1 MQSPHSLASITQGT
15 VQADAGTAEVSLATS
30 VPAVRKN
37 WLPRSRLSLVAGLA
51 ICVGAFGGMIA
62 LKLARH
68 SGLSASGERAANA
81 ELLDQR
87 LQRAATQALGDRR
100 GTIIVMDPQTG
111 RIRAIVN
118 SEIAFRENF
127 PVGSAIKP
135 FTALAALRSG
145 LIDEDSRTLCHE
157 KYSHH
162 AFQTTCSH
170 PRDLPPLNPTEAIAY
185 SCNYYFSS
193 LGEHL
198 KETSFSSTLSEF
210 GFGRKSGVNA
220 GGEITGELRRSDW
233 RPQNAI
239 GEGNYLQASPIQVI
253 NAYVALVNGGRL
265 FTPQLEKPANFEAE
279 LRANVEI
286 KDRDRELIIRGMRG
300 AVRYGSAEKANLY
313 SRTAYIF
320 GKKGT
325 ATEINGFRTH
335 GWFVGIA
342 SEGTEAASDSEAAPD
357 KVKLAVL
364 VLLTR
369 GHGFEAA
376 QVARPI
382 FNEFASSNLTSEISD
397 LKSETPNTK
406 FEISN
411 PGTQI
416 SDLRS
421 QTIKVHLIRENIT
434 RTVGFEDYVR
444 GVVAA
449 EGSMETEPDALK
461 ALAIAVRTYAL
472 RNLGRHTRDGYD
484 FCNSTHC
491 ERYRQIDPES
501 GVYVSPLI
509 LEAVETTQGEMLRD
523 QNNELVDS
531 YFSASCGGATANMT
545 TLWGGSSPPYLRG
558 VHDEYCANEAHGSW
572 TDTISQTQLLKA
584 LQTDP
589 RTNVGERLLNV
600 SVLRTDAS
608 GRAELIAI
616 EGNRRVTI
624 KGWDFK
630 IIVGRALGWYLLK
643 SSHFE
648 IARSGSNFI
657 FRGRG
662 FGHGLGLCQEGA
674 HVMAARGAN
683 YRQILE
689 KYFPTTHI
697 ADSGTGLISAF
708 SVPPQCSLCL
718 CGECLLSVYS
728 KQYLPQRHREHRGG
742 AESFKIADHPNSDSV
757 QSADLAWPRG
767 LESFVGHP
775 TTRPRDTVPR
785 LNLRSEDFRINY
797 PATVNQRDAEGLL
810 TLLQSSRKS
819 LLARVAAAGIKVQFP
834 VLEVV
839 VNETTGDFVGRTG
852 LPIWAAAATRGNKIE
867 LQPLETLKRRG
878 ILETTVRHELVHTVI
893 DLVSRGRAPRWLTE
907 GLALHLAGEGRLLAR
922 YEPRKR
928 MTTAEI
934 DKQLG
939 YSTWTVSANEMRTVY
954 AAAYGEVRRLVKS
967 EGEANVWKRLAK

>member
-1 MQSPHSLASITQGT
+1 MQSPHSMASVSQGT
-15 VQADAGTAEVSLATS
+15 LPANAGTADVSLASS
-30 VPAVRKN
+30 VPVQKVRYN
-37 WLPRSRLSLVAGLA
+37 WLPRSRLSLAAALA
-51 ICVGAFGGMIA
+51 ICFAVFAGAIG
-62 LKLARH
+62 LSLSQH
-68 SGLSASGERAANA
+68 SGLSASRAAANA

-100 GTIIVMDPQTG
+100 GTIIVMDSQTG

-118 SEIAFRENF
+118 PELAFQEDF

-170 PRDLPPLNPTEAIAY
+170 PRELPPLNPTEAIAY
-185 SCNYYFSS
+185 SCNYYFSA

-220 GGEITGELRRSDW
+220 GGEITGEVRRSDW

-239 GEGNYLQASPIQVI
+239 GEGNYLQATPIQVI

-265 FTPQLEKPANFEAE
+265 FTPQLEKPADFRAE

-286 KDRDRELIIRGMRG
+286 KDRDRELIVKGMRG

-313 SRTAYIF
+313 SLPVYIF
-320 GKKGT
+320 GKTGT
-325 ATEINGFRTH
+325 ATELNGFRTH

-342 SEGTEAASDSEAAPD
+342 SQPSEAASDSEAAPD

-364 VLLTR
+364 VLLAK

-376 QVARPI
+376 KVARPI
-382 FNEFASSNLTSEISD
+382 FDEFATAEISD
-397 LKSETPNTK
+397 LTSEVPSPKSEIPK
-406 FEISN
+406 

-421 QTIKVHLIRENIT
+421 QTIKVHLMRENIT
-434 RTVGFEDYVR
+434 RTVKFEDYVR

-472 RNLGRHTRDGYD
+472 RNLGRHARDGYD

-491 ERYRQIDPES
+491 ERYRPVDLES
-501 GVYVSPLI
+501 GGYVSPL
-509 LEAVETTQGEMLRD
+509 LLDAVEATQGEILRD
-523 QNNELVDS
+523 QNDELADS

-558 VHDEYCANEAHGSW
+558 VRDEYCGNEAHGSW
-572 TDTISQTQLLKA
+572 TDTISQTQLLTA

-589 RTNVGERLLNV
+589 RTNIGERLVNV

-608 GRAELIAI
+608 GRAELIAL

-630 IIVGRALGWYLLK
+630 IIVGRALGWNLLK

-648 IARSGSNFI
+648 ITRSGSNYI

-674 HVMAARGAN
+674 HVMAERGAN
-683 YRQILE
+683 YRQILT
-689 KYFPTTHI
+689 KYFPSTHV
-697 ADSGTGLISAF
+697 ANSGSGLISAF
-708 SVPPQCSLCL
+708 YESLKSGL
-718 CGECLLSVYS
+718 
-728 KQYLPQRHREHRGG
+728 
-742 AESFKIADHPNSDSV
+742 HPNSNG
-757 QSADLAWPRG
+757 QSADLIWARG
-767 LESFVGHP
+767 LESFVTPP
-775 TTRPRDTVPR
+775 TARPRDTVPR
-785 LNLRSEDFRINY
+785 LTLRSEDFRVNY
-797 PATVNQRDAEGLL
+797 PATVNQRDAEALL
-810 TLLQSSRKS
+810 GLLQSSRKS
-819 LLARVAAAGIKVQFP
+819 LLASVAAAGIKVQFP
-834 VLEVV
+834 VLEIV

-867 LQPLETLKRRG
+867 LQPLETLRRRR
-878 ILETTVRHELVHTVI
+878 ILETTLRHELVHTMI
-893 DLVSRGRAPRWLTE
+893 DLVSHGRAPRWLAE
-907 GLALHLAGEGRLLAR
+907 GFALHLAGEGRLVGR

-928 MTTAEI
+928 MTAAEI

-939 YSTWTVSANEMRTVY
+939 YSTWTMSASEMRTVY

-967 EGEANVWKRLAK
+967 EGETNVWKRLAK

>member
-1 MQSPHSLASITQGT
+1 MQSPPSLASLSQGT
-15 VQADAGTAEVSLATS
+15 LPADAGTAEVSS
-30 VPAVRKN
+30 AVSIQEVRNN
-37 WLPRSRLSLVAGLA
+37 WPPRSRLSFAAGLVV
-51 ICVGAFGGMIA
+51 CVAVFGGAIA
-62 LKLARH
+62 LKLAPH
-68 SGLSASGERAANA
+68 SSFSSSRAAAANA

-118 SEIAFRENF
+118 PEIAFRENF

-145 LIDEDSRTLCHE
+145 VIDEDSRTLCHE

-170 PRDLPPLNPTEAIAY
+170 PRELPPLNPTEAIAY

-220 GGEITGELRRSDW
+220 GGEITGELRGSDW

-239 GEGNYLQASPIQVI
+239 GEGNYLQATPIQVI
-253 NAYVALVNGGRL
+253 DAYVALVNGGRL
-265 FTPQLEKPANFEAE
+265 FRPQLEKPSNFAAE
-279 LRANVEI
+279 LRTSVEI
-286 KDRDRELIIRGMRG
+286 KDRDRELIVRGMRG
-300 AVRYGSAEKANLY
+300 AVRYGSAEKASLY
-313 SRTAYIF
+313 SLPVYIF
-320 GKKGT
+320 GKTGT
-325 ATEINGFRTH
+325 ATELNGFRTH

-342 SEGTEAASDSEAAPD
+342 SQGTEAASDSEAAPD

-376 QVARPI
+376 RAARPI
-382 FNEFASSNLTSEISD
+382 FDEFASSEISD
-397 LKSETPNTK
+397 LKSEIPNPAS
-406 FEISN
+406 EISN
-411 PGTQI
+411 F
-416 SDLRS
+416 RS
-421 QTIKVHLIRENIT
+421 QIQSPKSQADTIKVHLVRENIT
-434 RTVGFEDYVR
+434 RTVAFEDYVR

-472 RNLGRHTRDGYD
+472 RNLGRHARDGYD

-491 ERYRQIDPES
+491 ERYRPVDPEF
-501 GVYVSPLI
+501 GGYVSPLI
-509 LEAVETTQGEMLRD
+509 LEAVEATQGEILHD
-523 QNNELVDS
+523 QNEELVES
-531 YFSASCGGATANMT
+531 YFSASCGGATADMA

-558 VHDEYCANEAHGSW
+558 VHDEYCSNEAHGSW
-572 TDTISQTQLLKA
+572 TDTISQSQLLKA

-589 RTNVGERLLNV
+589 RTNVGERLMNV

-616 EGNRRVTI
+616 EGNRRLTI

-630 IIVGRALGWYLLK
+630 IIVGRALGWNLLK
-643 SSHFE
+643 SSHFA
-648 IARSGSNFI
+648 ITRSGSNFV

-674 HVMAARGAN
+674 HVMAERGAN
-683 YRQILE
+683 YRQILM
-689 KYFPTTHI
+689 KYFPSTHVTNNG
-697 ADSGTGLISAF
+697 SGLISAF
-708 SVPPQCSLCL
+708 KPGLNTN
-718 CGECLLSVYS
+718 GD
-728 KQYLPQRHREHRGG
+728 G
-742 AESFKIADHPNSDSV
+742 A
-757 QSADLAWPRG
+757 QSADLVWGSR
-767 LESFVGHP
+767 LESLASQP
-775 TTRPRDTVPR
+775 TTLPRDTVPR
-785 LNLRSEDFRINY
+785 LTLRSEEFRINY
-797 PATVNQRDAEGLL
+797 PANVNQRDAEALL

-819 LLARVAAAGIKVQFP
+819 LVARVSAAGVKIQFP
-834 VLEVV
+834 VMEVV

-852 LPIWAAAATRGNKIE
+852 LPIWAAAATRGNKVE
-867 LQPLETLKRRG
+867 LQPLDTLKRRG
-878 ILETTVRHELVHTVI
+878 ILETTLRHELIHTVI
-893 DLVSRGRAPRWLTE
+893 DLVSRGNAPRWLAE
-907 GLALHLAGEGRLLAR
+907 GFALYLAGEGRLLAR
-922 YEPRKR
+922 YEPQKR

-939 YSTWTVSANEMRTVY
+939 YSTWMVSANEMRTVY
-954 AAAYGEVRRLVKS
+954 AAAYREVSRLVKS
-967 EGEANVWKRLAK
+967 EGEVNVWKRLAK

>member
-1 MQSPHSLASITQGT
+1 MQSPHSLASLSQGNLP
-15 VQADAGTAEVSLATS
+15 ADAGTAEGSSSVSLQE
-30 VPAVRKN
+30 VRN
-37 WLPRSRLSLVAGLA
+37 YWRSHSRLSFAAGLA
-51 ICVGAFGGMIA
+51 VCVAVFGGAIA
-62 LKLARH
+62 LKLAPH
-68 SGLSASGERAANA
+68 SSFSSSRAVAANA

-111 RIRAIVN
+111 RIRAMVN
-118 SEIAFRENF
+118 PEIAFRENF

-198 KETSFSSTLSEF
+198 KETSFSSTLSEL

-220 GGEITGELRRSDW
+220 GGEISGELRGSDW

-239 GEGNYLQASPIQVI
+239 GEGNYLQATPIQVI
-253 NAYVALVNGGRL
+253 DAYVALVNGGRL
-265 FTPQLEKPANFEAE
+265 LRPQIEKPANFAAE
-279 LRANVEI
+279 LRTSVEI
-286 KDRDRELIIRGMRG
+286 KDRDRELIVRGMRG
-300 AVRYGSAEKANLY
+300 AVRYGSAEKATLY
-313 SRTAYIF
+313 SLPVYIF
-320 GKKGT
+320 GKTGT
-325 ATEINGFRTH
+325 ATELNGFRTH

-342 SEGTEAASDSEAAPD
+342 SQATEAASDSEAAPD

-376 QVARPI
+376 KVARPI
-382 FNEFASSNLTSEISD
+382 FDEFASSEISD
-397 LKSETPNTK
+397 LRSETSDVNPVVPNLKSETPK
-406 FEISN
+406 PAS
-411 PGTQI
+411 QI

-421 QTIKVHLIRENIT
+421 QTIKVHLVHENIT

-472 RNLGRHTRDGYD
+472 INLGRHARDGYD

-491 ERYRQIDPES
+491 ERYRPVDPEFGS
-501 GVYVSPLI
+501 YISPLI
-509 LEAVETTQGEMLRD
+509 LEAVEATRGEILRD
-523 QNNELVDS
+523 QNDQLVES
-531 YFSASCGGATANMT
+531 YFSASCGGATADMT

-558 VHDEYCANEAHGSW
+558 VHDEYCSNEAHGSW
-572 TDTISQTQLLKA
+572 TDTISQSQLLKA
-584 LQTDP
+584 LQADP
-589 RTNVGERLLNV
+589 RTNVGERLRNV

-616 EGNRRVTI
+616 EGNRRLTI

-630 IIVGRALGWYLLK
+630 LIVGRALGWNLLK
-643 SSHFE
+643 SSHFA
-648 IARSGSNFI
+648 ITRSGSNFV

-674 HVMAARGAN
+674 HVMAERGAN
-683 YRQILE
+683 YRQILM
-689 KYFPTTHI
+689 KYFPSTHVTNNG
-697 ADSGTGLISAF
+697 SGLISAF
-708 SVPPQCSLCL
+708 KPGLNTN
-718 CGECLLSVYS
+718 GD
-728 KQYLPQRHREHRGG
+728 G
-742 AESFKIADHPNSDSV
+742 A
-757 QSADLAWPRG
+757 QSADLVWGSR
-767 LESFVGHP
+767 LESLASQP
-775 TTRPRDTVPR
+775 TTLPRDTVPR
-785 LNLRSEDFRINY
+785 LTLRSEEFRINY
-797 PATVNQRDAEGLL
+797 PANVDQRDAEALL
-810 TLLQSSRKS
+810 TVLQSSRKS
-819 LLARVAAAGIKVQFP
+819 LLARVSAAGVKIQFP

-878 ILETTVRHELVHTVI
+878 ILETTLRHELVHTVI
-893 DLVSRGRAPRWLTE
+893 DLVSRGNAPRWLAE
-907 GLALHLAGEGRLLAR
+907 GFALYLAGEGRLLAR
-922 YEPRKR
+922 YEPQKR

-939 YSTWTVSANEMRTVY
+939 YSTSMVSANEMRTAY
-954 AAAYGEVRRLVKS
+954 AAAYREVSRLVKS
-967 EGEANVWKRLAK
+967 EGEANVWKRLAR

>member
-1 MQSPHSLASITQGT
+1 MQSSHSLASVSPGT
-15 VQADAGTAEVSLATS
+15 PQEVRNS
-30 VPAVRKN
+30 
-37 WLPRSRLSLVAGLA
+37 WLPRSRLSLSALGISVAVS
-51 ICVGAFGGMIA
+51 IGAIA
-62 LKLARH
+62 LTLSRH
-68 SGLSASGERAANA
+68 SGLSASRAAANA

-100 GTIIVMDPQTG
+100 GAIIVMDPQTG

-118 SEIAFRENF
+118 PEIAFQENF

-185 SCNYYFSS
+185 SCNYYFST

-198 KETSFSSTLSEF
+198 NEESFTSTLSEF

-220 GGEITGELRRSDW
+220 GGEIAGQLQRSDW

-239 GEGNYLQASPIQVI
+239 GEGNYLQATPIQVI
-253 NAYVALVNGGRL
+253 NAYVALGNGGRL
-265 FTPQLEKPANFEAE
+265 FTPQLEKPANFAAE
-279 LRANVEI
+279 VRANIEI
-286 KDRDRELIIRGMRG
+286 KDRDRELIVKGMRG

-313 SRTAYIF
+313 SLPVYIF
-320 GKKGT
+320 GKTGT

-342 SEGTEAASDSEAAPD
+342 SQGTEAATDSEAAPD
-357 KVKLAVL
+357 KIKLAVL
-364 VLLTR
+364 VLLAK

-376 QVARPI
+376 KVARPI
-382 FNEFASSNLTSEISD
+382 FDEFASESSNLNSEISD
-397 LKSETPNTK
+397 LKSEIPTPR
-406 FEISN
+406 S
-411 PGTQI
+411 QI

-421 QTIKVHLIRENIT
+421 QTIKVHLLRENVT
-434 RTVGFEDYVR
+434 RTVPFEDYVR

-472 RNLGRHTRDGYD
+472 KNLGRHARDGYD

-491 ERYRQIDPES
+491 ERYRSVDLES
-501 GVYVSPLI
+501 GGYVSPLI
-509 LEAVETTQGEMLRD
+509 LEAVEATQGEILRD
-523 QNNELVDS
+523 QNNELADS

-558 VHDEYCANEAHGSW
+558 VRDEYCESEAHASW

-608 GRAELIAI
+608 GRAELIAL

-630 IIVGRALGWYLLK
+630 IIVGRALGWNLLK

-648 IARSGSNFI
+648 ITRSGSNFI

-674 HVMAARGAN
+674 HVMAERGAN
-683 YRQILE
+683 YRQILT
-689 KYFPTTHI
+689 KYFPSTHV
-697 ADSGTGLISAF
+697 ANSASGLISAF
-708 SVPPQCSLCL
+708 SVPPLCSLCL

-728 KQYLPQRHREHRGG
+728 PQSHKEHRGG
-742 AESFKIADHPNSDSV
+742 TASFKLARHPNSDGA
-757 QSADLAWPRG
+757 QSADLMWAPG
-767 LESFVGHP
+767 LESLLSQSSSFSTPG
-775 TTRPRDTVPR
+775 RDTVPR
-785 LNLRSEDFRINY
+785 LTLRSEDFRINY
-797 PATVNQRDAEGLL
+797 PATVNQREAEALL
-810 TLLQSSRKS
+810 GLLQSSRKS

-834 VLEVV
+834 VLEVI

-878 ILETTVRHELVHTVI
+878 ILETTLRHELVHNTI
-893 DLVSRGRAPRWLTE
+893 DLVSRGRAPRWLAE
-907 GLALHLAGEGRLLAR
+907 GFALHLAGEGRLVAR

-939 YSTWTVSANEMRTVY
+939 YSTWTVSANEMRTIY

>member
-1 MQSPHSLASITQGT
+1 MQSSHSLASVSPGT
-15 VQADAGTAEVSLATS
+15 LQEVRNS
-30 VPAVRKN
+30 
-37 WLPRSRLSLVAGLA
+37 WLPRSRLSLSALG
-51 ICVGAFGGMIA
+51 ICVAVSVGAIA
-62 LKLARH
+62 LTLSRH
-68 SGLSASGERAANA
+68 SGLSASRAAANA

-87 LQRAATQALGDRR
+87 LQRAATEALGDRR
-100 GTIIVMDPQTG
+100 GAIIVMDPQTG

-118 SEIAFRENF
+118 PEVAFQENF

-185 SCNYYFSS
+185 SCNYYFST

-198 KETSFSSTLSEF
+198 KEESFTSTLSEF

-220 GGEITGELRRSDW
+220 GGEITGQLQRSDW

-239 GEGNYLQASPIQVI
+239 GEGNYLQATPIQVI

-265 FTPQLEKPANFEAE
+265 FTPQLEKPANFAAE
-279 LRANVEI
+279 MRANIEI
-286 KDRDRELIIRGMRG
+286 KDRDRELIVKGMRG

-313 SRTAYIF
+313 SLPVYIF
-320 GKKGT
+320 GKTGT
-325 ATEINGFRTH
+325 ATEISGFRTH

-342 SEGTEAASDSEAAPD
+342 SQGTEAATDSEAAPD
-357 KVKLAVL
+357 KIKLAVL
-364 VLLTR
+364 VLLAK

-376 QVARPI
+376 KVARPI
-382 FNEFASSNLTSEISD
+382 FDEFAAESSNLNSEISD
-397 LKSETPNTK
+397 LKSEIP
-406 FEISN
+406 N
-411 PGTQI
+411 PGSQI

-421 QTIKVHLIRENIT
+421 QTIKVHLMRENMT
-434 RTVGFEDYVR
+434 RTVKFEDYVR

-472 RNLGRHTRDGYD
+472 KNLGRHARDGYD

-491 ERYRQIDPES
+491 ERYRSVDLES
-501 GVYVSPLI
+501 GGYVSPLI
-509 LEAVETTQGEMLRD
+509 LDAVEATQGEILRD
-523 QNNELVDS
+523 QNNELADS

-558 VHDEYCANEAHGSW
+558 VRDEYCASEAHASW

-608 GRAELIAI
+608 GRAELIAL

-630 IIVGRALGWYLLK
+630 IIVGRALGWNLLK

-648 IARSGSNFI
+648 ITRSGSNFI

-674 HVMAARGAN
+674 HVMAERGAN
-683 YRQILE
+683 YRQILT
-689 KYFPTTHI
+689 KYFPSTHV
-697 ADSGTGLISAF
+697 ANSGSGLISAF
-708 SVPPQCSLCL
+708 P
-718 CGECLLSVYS
+718 YS
-728 KQYLPQRHREHRGG
+728 PEYSPQRHGG
-742 AESFKIADHPNSDSV
+742 HGDGTESSKLGHHPNSNGA
-757 QSADLAWPRG
+757 QAADLMWTPG
-767 LESFVGHP
+767 QKSFIAQP
-775 TTRPRDTVPR
+775 SSYTIIPRDTVPR
-785 LNLRSEDFRINY
+785 LTLRSEDFRINY
-797 PATVNQRDAEGLL
+797 PATVNQRDAEALL
-810 TLLQSSRKS
+810 GLLQSNRKL

-878 ILETTVRHELVHTVI
+878 ILETTLRHELVHNTI
-893 DLVSRGRAPRWLTE
+893 DLVSRGRAPRWLAE
-907 GLALHLAGEGRLLAR
+907 GFALHLAGEGRLVAR

-939 YSTWTVSANEMRTVY
+939 YSTWTVSASEMRTVY

>member
-1 MQSPHSLASITQGT
+1 MQSSHSLASVSQGT
-15 VQADAGTAEVSLATS
+15 LTVDAGTAGVLPASSVRVKEV
-30 VPAVRKN
+30 RNN
-37 WLPRSRLSLVAGLA
+37 WLPLSRLFLA
-51 ICVGAFGGMIA
+51 AAFGICIALFVGAIA
-62 LKLARH
+62 LRMAGH
-68 SGLSASGERAANA
+68 SGLSASRAAANA

-100 GTIIVMDPQTG
+100 GAVIVMDPQTG

-118 SEIAFRENF
+118 PEIAFQENF

-162 AFQTTCSH
+162 AFQATCSH

-185 SCNYYFSS
+185 SCNYYFST

-198 KETSFSSTLSEF
+198 KEESFTSTLNEF

-220 GGEITGELRRSDW
+220 GGEIAGQLQRSDW

-239 GEGNYLQASPIQVI
+239 GEGNYLQATPIQVI

-265 FTPQLEKPANFEAE
+265 FTPQLGKPANFAAE

-286 KDRDRELIIRGMRG
+286 KDRDRELIVKGMRG

-313 SRTAYIF
+313 SLPVYIF
-320 GKKGT
+320 GKTGT

-342 SEGTEAASDSEAAPD
+342 SQSTEAASDSEAAPD
-357 KVKLAVL
+357 KIRLAVL
-364 VLLTR
+364 VLLAK

-376 QVARPI
+376 RVARPV
-382 FNEFASSNLTSEISD
+382 FDEFASESSNVQSEISD
-397 LKSETPNTK
+397 PKSQISDLKPQTSNLKS
-406 FEISN
+406 EISN
-411 PGTQI
+411 PK
-416 SDLRS
+416 LA
-421 QTIKVHLIRENIT
+421 TIKVHLVRENIT
-434 RTVGFEDYVR
+434 RTVKFEDYVR

-472 RNLGRHTRDGYD
+472 KNLGRHARDGYD

-491 ERYRQIDPES
+491 ERYRSVDLDS
-501 GVYVSPLI
+501 GGYVSPLI
-509 LEAVETTQGEMLRD
+509 LEAVEATQGEILRD
-523 QNNELVDS
+523 QNNELADS
-531 YFSASCGGATANMT
+531 YFSAACGGATANMT

-558 VHDEYCANEAHGSW
+558 VRDEYCGNEAHGSW

-589 RTNVGERLLNV
+589 RTNVGERLVNV

-608 GRAELIAI
+608 GRAELIAL

-630 IIVGRALGWYLLK
+630 IIVGRALGWNLLK

-648 IARSGSNFI
+648 ITRSGSNFI

-674 HVMAARGAN
+674 HVMAERGAN
-683 YRQILE
+683 YRQILT
-689 KYFPTTHI
+689 KYFPSTHV
-697 ADSGTGLISAF
+697 ANNGSGLISAF

-718 CGECLLSVYS
+718 CGECFLGVNS
-728 KQYLPQRHREHRGG
+728 PQRHR
-742 AESFKIADHPNSDSV
+742 ADTECYKLGHHPNSNGA
-757 QSADLAWPRG
+757 QSADLMWAPG
-767 LESFVGHP
+767 LESFITQPSSLTITH
-775 TTRPRDTVPR
+775 RDTVPR
-785 LNLRSEDFRINY
+785 LTLRSEDFRINY
-797 PATVNQRDAEGLL
+797 PATVNQRDVEALL
-810 TLLQSSRKS
+810 GLLQSSRKS
-819 LLARVAAAGIKVQFP
+819 LLARVAAAGIKIQFP

-878 ILETTVRHELVHTVI
+878 ILETTLRHELVHTTI
-893 DLVSRGRAPRWLTE
+893 DLVSRGRAPRWLAE
-907 GLALHLAGEGRLLAR
+907 GFALHLAGEGRLVAR
-922 YEPRKR
+922 DEPRKR

-934 DKQLG
+934 DKRLG
-939 YSTWTVSANEMRTVY
+939 YSTWTVSANEMRRVY

>member
-1 MQSPHSLASITQGT
+1 MQSPQSLASVSPGT
-15 VQADAGTAEVSLATS
+15 LQEV
-30 VPAVRKN
+30 RNN
-37 WLPRSRLSLVAGLA
+37 WLPRSRLSLVTALGLCVA
-51 ICVGAFGGMIA
+51 VSVGAIA
-62 LKLARH
+62 LTLSRH
-68 SGLSASGERAANA
+68 SGLSSASRAAANA

-118 SEIAFRENF
+118 PEIAFQENF

-170 PRDLPPLNPTEAIAY
+170 PRELPPLNPTEAIAY
-185 SCNYYFSS
+185 SCNYYFST

-198 KETSFSSTLSEF
+198 KEESFTSTLSDF

-220 GGEITGELRRSDW
+220 GGEIAGQLQRSEW

-239 GEGNYLQASPIQVI
+239 GEGNYLQATPIQVI
-253 NAYVALVNGGRL
+253 DAYVALVNGGRL
-265 FTPQLEKPANFEAE
+265 FTPQLGKPANIAAE
-279 LRANVEI
+279 VRANVEI
-286 KDRDRELIIRGMRG
+286 KDRDRELIVKGMRG

-313 SRTAYIF
+313 SLPVYIF
-320 GKKGT
+320 GKTGT
-325 ATEINGFRTH
+325 ATELDGFRTH

-342 SEGTEAASDSEAAPD
+342 SQGTEGATDSEAAPD
-357 KVKLAVL
+357 KIKLAVL
-364 VLLTR
+364 VLLAR

-376 QVARPI
+376 SVARPI
-382 FNEFASSNLTSEISD
+382 LDEFASESSNLNSEIPN
-397 LKSETPNTK
+397 LKSQ
-406 FEISN
+406 ISN
-411 PGTQI
+411 FNTEIPNPRSQI
-416 SDLRS
+416 SALRP
-421 QTIKVHLIRENIT
+421 QTIKVHLVRENIT
-434 RTVGFEDYVR
+434 RTMKFEDYVR

-472 RNLGRHTRDGYD
+472 KNLGRHARDGYD

-491 ERYRQIDPES
+491 ERYRSLDLES
-501 GVYVSPLI
+501 GGYVSPLI
-509 LEAVETTQGEMLRD
+509 LEAVEATQGEVLRD
-523 QNNELVDS
+523 QNNELADS

-558 VHDEYCANEAHGSW
+558 VRDEYCANEAHGSW
-572 TDTISQTQLLKA
+572 TDKISEAQLLKA
-584 LQTDP
+584 VQSDP
-589 RTNVGERLLNV
+589 RTNVGGRLTNV

-608 GRAELIAI
+608 GRAELIAL

-624 KGWDFK
+624 RGWDFK
-630 IIVGRALGWYLLK
+630 IIIGRALGWNLLK

-648 IARSGSNFI
+648 ITRSGSNFI

-674 HVMAARGAN
+674 HVMAERGAD
-683 YRQILE
+683 YRQILT
-689 KYFPTTHI
+689 KYFPSTHV
-697 ADSGTGLISAF
+697 ANSGSGLISAF
-708 SVPPQCSLCL
+708 SVKPPCSLCL
-718 CGECLLSVYS
+718 CVECLLSLYS
-728 KQYLPQRHREHRGG
+728 PQRHREHGEG
-742 AESFKIADHPNSDSV
+742 TESFKLVHHPNSNDA
-757 QSADLAWPRG
+757 QSADLMWAPG
-767 LESFVGHP
+767 FESFITQPSSV
-775 TTRPRDTVPR
+775 TTSRPDTVPR
-785 LNLRSEDFRINY
+785 LTLRSEDFRINY
-797 PATVNQRDAEGLL
+797 PATVNQRDVEALL
-810 TLLQSSRKS
+810 GLLQSSRKS
-819 LLARVAAAGIKVQFP
+819 LLGRVAAAGIKVQFP
-834 VLEVV
+834 VLEIV

-852 LPIWAAAATRGNKIE
+852 LPIWAAAATRGDKIE

-878 ILETTVRHELVHTVI
+878 ILETTVRHELVHTTI
-893 DLVSRGRAPRWLTE
+893 DLVSRGRAPRWLAE
-907 GLALHLAGEGRLLAR
+907 GFALHLAGEGRLVAR

-939 YSTWTVSANEMRTVY
+939 HSTWTVSANEMRTVY
-954 AAAYGEVRRLVKS
+954 GAAYGEVRRLVKN

>member
-1 MQSPHSLASITQGT
+1 MQSSHSLASVSPGT
-15 VQADAGTAEVSLATS
+15 PQEVRNS
-30 VPAVRKN
+30 
-37 WLPRSRLSLVAGLA
+37 WLPRSRLSLSALGISVAVS
-51 ICVGAFGGMIA
+51 IGAIA
-62 LKLARH
+62 LTLSRH
-68 SGLSASGERAANA
+68 SGLSASRAAANA

-118 SEIAFRENF
+118 PEIAFQENF

-170 PRDLPPLNPTEAIAY
+170 PRELPPLNPTEAIAY
-185 SCNYYFSS
+185 SCNYYFST

-198 KETSFSSTLSEF
+198 KEESFTSTLSDF

-220 GGEITGELRRSDW
+220 GGEIAGQLQRSEW

-239 GEGNYLQASPIQVI
+239 GEGNYLQATPIQVI
-253 NAYVALVNGGRL
+253 DAYVALVNGGRL
-265 FTPQLEKPANFEAE
+265 FTPQLGKPANIAAE
-279 LRANVEI
+279 VRANVEI
-286 KDRDRELIIRGMRG
+286 KDRDRELIVKGMRG

-313 SRTAYIF
+313 SLPVYIF
-320 GKKGT
+320 GKTGT
-325 ATEINGFRTH
+325 ATELNGFRTH
-335 GWFVGIA
+335 GWFIGIA
-342 SEGTEAASDSEAAPD
+342 SQGSEGATDSEAAPD
-357 KVKLAVL
+357 KLKLAVL
-364 VLLTR
+364 VLLAR

-376 QVARPI
+376 SVARPI
-382 FNEFASSNLTSEISD
+382 FDEFASSEISD
-397 LKSETPNTK
+397 LKSEIPNLK
-406 FEISN
+406 SQISN
-411 PGTQI
+411 FKTEIPNPRSQI

-421 QTIKVHLIRENIT
+421 QTIKVHLVRENMT
-434 RTVGFEDYVR
+434 RTVKFEDYVR

-449 EGSMETEPDALK
+449 EGSMETEPDALR

-472 RNLGRHTRDGYD
+472 KNLGRHARDGYD

-491 ERYRQIDPES
+491 ERYRSVDLES
-501 GVYVSPLI
+501 DGYVSPLI
-509 LEAVETTQGEMLRD
+509 LEAVGATQGEVLRD
-523 QNNELVDS
+523 QNNELADS

-558 VHDEYCANEAHGSW
+558 VRDEYCANEAHGSW
-572 TDTISQTQLLKA
+572 TDKISEAQLLKA
-584 LQTDP
+584 LQSDP
-589 RTNVGERLLNV
+589 RTNVGGRLTNV

-608 GRAELIAI
+608 GRAELIAL

-624 KGWDFK
+624 RGWDFK
-630 IIVGRALGWYLLK
+630 IIIGRALGWNLLK

-648 IARSGSNFI
+648 ITRSGSNFI

-674 HVMAARGAN
+674 HVMAERGAD
-683 YRQILE
+683 YRQILT
-689 KYFPTTHI
+689 KYFPSTHV
-697 ADSGTGLISAF
+697 ANSKGTS
-708 SVPPQCSLCL
+708 
-718 CGECLLSVYS
+718 
-728 KQYLPQRHREHRGG
+728 
-742 AESFKIADHPNSDSV
+742 
-757 QSADLAWPRG
+757 SADLIWTSK
-767 LESFVGHP
+767 LESP
-775 TTRPRDTVPR
+775 IAQPSSYTIIPRDTVPR
-785 LNLRSEDFRINY
+785 LTLRSEDFRINY
-797 PATVNQRDAEGLL
+797 PATVNQRDVEALL
-810 TLLQSSRKS
+810 GLLQSSRKS
-819 LLARVAAAGIKVQFP
+819 LLGRVAAAGIKVQFP
-834 VLEVV
+834 VLEIV

-852 LPIWAAAATRGNKIE
+852 LPIWAAAATRGDKIE

-878 ILETTVRHELVHTVI
+878 ILETTVRHELVHTTI
-893 DLVSRGRAPRWLTE
+893 DLVSRGRAPRWLAE
-907 GLALHLAGEGRLLAR
+907 GFALHLAGEGRLVAR

-939 YSTWTVSANEMRTVY
+939 HSTWTVSANEMRTVY
-954 AAAYGEVRRLVKS
+954 GAAYGEVRRLVKN

>member
-1 MQSPHSLASITQGT
+1 MQSPDSLVSISQGT
-15 VQADAGTAEVSLATS
+15 LPADAGTADTPSSLA
-30 VPAVRKN
+30 VQEVRNK
-37 WLPRSRLSLVAGLA
+37 WAPRSRLSLAAGLA
-51 ICVGAFGGMIA
+51 ICFAVFAGAPA
-62 LKLARH
+62 LRLSRLAGH
-68 SGLSASGERAANA
+68 SGLSTSHAAANA
-81 ELLDQR
+81 ESFDER
-87 LQRAATQALGDRR
+87 LQRTATQALGDRH

-118 SEIAFRENF
+118 PEVAFRENF

-185 SCNYYFSS
+185 SCNYYFSA

-198 KETSFSSTLSEF
+198 KETNFSGTLSEF
-210 GFGRKSGVNA
+210 GFGRKTGVNA
-220 GGEITGELRRSDW
+220 GGEITGELRRSNW
-233 RPQNAI
+233 QPQNAI
-239 GEGNYLQASPIQVI
+239 GEGNYLQATPIQVI

-265 FTPQLEKPANFEAE
+265 FTPQLEKPADFEAE
-279 LRANVEI
+279 LQANVEV
-286 KDRDRELIIRGMRG
+286 KDRDRELIVRGMRG
-300 AVRYGSAEKANLY
+300 AVRYGSAEKAKLY
-313 SRTAYIF
+313 SLPVYIF
-320 GKKGT
+320 GKTGT
-325 ATEINGFRTH
+325 ATELNGFRTH

-342 SEGTEAASDSEAAPD
+342 STGTEAASDSEAAPD
-357 KVKLAVL
+357 KIKLAVL
-364 VLLTR
+364 VLLAK

-382 FNEFASSNLTSEISD
+382 FDEFASSENSDLKAEIPSEISNF
-397 LKSETPNTK
+397 KS
-406 FEISN
+406 
-411 PGTQI
+411 QI
-416 SDLRS
+416 SDSKSEISKS
-421 QTIKVHLIRENIT
+421 QTPAIKVHLVRENIT
-434 RTVGFEDYVR
+434 RTVKLEDYVR

-461 ALAIAVRTYAL
+461 ALAIAVRSYAL
-472 RNLGRHTRDGYD
+472 RNLGRHARDGYD

-491 ERYRQIDPES
+491 ERYRPADPDS
-501 GVYVSPLI
+501 GSYISPLI
-509 LEAVETTQGEMLRD
+509 LEAVEATQGEILRD
-523 QNNELVDS
+523 QNNELADS

-558 VHDEYCANEAHGSW
+558 VHDEYCANEAHASW
-572 TDTISQTQLLKA
+572 TDTISQTRLLKA

-589 RTNVGERLLNV
+589 RANVGERLLNV
-600 SVLRTDAS
+600 SVVRTDAS
-608 GRAELIAI
+608 GRAELIAL

-630 IIVGRALGWYLLK
+630 IIVGRALGWNLLK

-648 IARSGSNFI
+648 ITRSGSNFI

-674 HVMAARGAN
+674 HVMAERGAN
-683 YRQILE
+683 YRQILT
-689 KYFPTTHI
+689 KYFPSTHV
-697 ADSGTGLISAF
+697 ASSGGGLISAF

-718 CGECLLSVYS
+718 GGECLLSVNS
-728 KQYLPQRHREHRGG
+728 KQQGST
-742 AESFKIADHPNSDSV
+742 ESFKSVLHPNSNSA
-757 QSADLAWPRG
+757 QSADLMWAPRV
-767 LESFVGHP
+767 ESLVSQP
-775 TTRPRDTVPR
+775 SKLPRDTVPR
-785 LNLRSEDFRINY
+785 LTLRSEDFRINY
-797 PATVNQRDAEGLL
+797 PATVNQRDADALL
-810 TLLQSSRKS
+810 GLLQSSRKS

-867 LQPLETLKRRG
+867 LQPLQTLRRRK
-878 ILETTVRHELVHTVI
+878 ILETTLRHELVHAMI
-893 DLVSRGRAPRWLTE
+893 DLVSRGRAPRWLAE
-907 GLALHLAGEGRLLAR
+907 GFALHLAGEGRLLAR

-939 YSTWTVSANEMRTVY
+939 YSTWTVSADEMRTVY

>member
-1 MQSPHSLASITQGT
+1 MQSPHSLASVSQGT
-15 VQADAGTAEVSLATS
+15 LPADAGTVGGLPASSFPVQEV
-30 VPAVRKN
+30 RNN
-37 WLPRSRLSLVAGLA
+37 WLPRSRLSLAAALG
-51 ICVGAFGGMIA
+51 ICVAVSVGAIA
-62 LKLARH
+62 LTMSRH
-68 SGLSASGERAANA
+68 SGLSASRAAANA

-87 LQRAATQALGDRR
+87 LQRAAVQALGDRR
-100 GTIIVMDPQTG
+100 GAIIVMDPQTG
-111 RIRAIVN
+111 RIRVIVN
-118 SEIAFRENF
+118 PEIAFQENF

-170 PRDLPPLNPTEAIAY
+170 PRELPPLNPTEAIAY
-185 SCNYYFSS
+185 SCNYYFST

-198 KETSFSSTLSEF
+198 KEESFTSTLSEF

-220 GGEITGELRRSDW
+220 GGEITGQLQRSDW

-239 GEGNYLQASPIQVI
+239 GEGNYLQATPIQVI

-265 FTPQLEKPANFEAE
+265 FTPQLGKPANIAAE
-279 LRANVEI
+279 VRANVEI
-286 KDRDRELIIRGMRG
+286 KDRDRELIVKGMRG

-313 SRTAYIF
+313 SLPVYIF
-320 GKKGT
+320 GKTGT
-325 ATEINGFRTH
+325 ATELNGFRTH

-342 SEGTEAASDSEAAPD
+342 SQGTEGVSDSEAAPD
-357 KVKLAVL
+357 KIKLAVL
-364 VLLTR
+364 VLLAK

-376 QVARPI
+376 SVARPI
-382 FNEFASSNLTSEISD
+382 FDEFASESSNLDPEISNLKSQISD
-397 LKSETPNTK
+397 LKSE
-406 FEISN
+406 IAN
-411 PGTQI
+411 PRSQI

-421 QTIKVHLIRENIT
+421 QTIKVHLVRENIT
-434 RTVGFEDYVR
+434 RTVKFEDYVR

-472 RNLGRHTRDGYD
+472 KNLGRHARDGYD

-491 ERYRQIDPES
+491 ERYRSVDLES
-501 GVYVSPLI
+501 GGYVSPLI
-509 LEAVETTQGEMLRD
+509 LEAVEATQGEILRD
-523 QNNELVDS
+523 QNNDLADS

-545 TLWGGSSPPYLRG
+545 TLWGGSAPPYLRG
-558 VHDEYCANEAHGSW
+558 VRDEYCSNEAHSSW
-572 TDTISQTQLLKA
+572 TDTISETQLLKA

-589 RTNVGERLLNV
+589 RTNVGERLVNV

-608 GRAELIAI
+608 GRAELIAL
-616 EGNRRVTI
+616 EGNRRLTI

-630 IIVGRALGWYLLK
+630 IIIGRALGWNLLK

-648 IARSGSNFI
+648 ITRSGSNFI

-674 HVMAARGAN
+674 HVMAERGAN
-683 YRQILE
+683 YRQILT
-689 KYFPTTHI
+689 KYFPSTHV
-697 ADSGTGLISAF
+697 A
-708 SVPPQCSLCL
+708 
-718 CGECLLSVYS
+718 
-728 KQYLPQRHREHRGG
+728 
-742 AESFKIADHPNSDSV
+742 NSNGPS
-757 QSADLAWPRG
+757 SADLIWTSK
-767 LESFVGHP
+767 LEYPIAQPSSY
-775 TTRPRDTVPR
+775 TINPRDTVPR
-785 LNLRSEDFRINY
+785 LTLRSEDFRINY
-797 PATVNQRDAEGLL
+797 PATVNQRDVEALL
-810 TLLQSSRKS
+810 GLLQSSRKS
-819 LLARVAAAGIKVQFP
+819 LLVRVAAAGIKVQFP
-834 VLEVV
+834 VLEIV

-867 LQPLETLKRRG
+867 LQPLATLKRRG
-878 ILETTVRHELVHTVI
+878 ILETTVRHELVHTTI
-893 DLVSRGRAPRWLTE
+893 DLVSRGRAPRWLAE
-907 GLALHLAGEGRLLAR
+907 GFALHLAGEGRLVAR